1 MSYHPENPLIVQSDR
16 TILLETEHPDFIEV
30 RNQLMAFAE
39 LVKSP
44 EYVHTYRITPLS
56 LWNAAAAGLDVQRI
70 IAFLTRY
77 SKFEV
82 PASLI
87 REIEASISRYGMLRL
102 EQREKQLVLV
112 GKDALIIDEVS
123 TYPIIK
129 RLGARRVDQ
138 DTLWIPQQMRGRIK
152 QELLKIGYPVED
164 WAGYSSGEP
173 LPIRLLPVSHN
184 GNPFSLRDYQQEAVT
199 AFYKEGSVSG
209 GSGVLVLPCGA
220 GKTIIG
226 LAVMEQVGRATLILT
241 PNHTS
246 VQQWIRELREKTDL
260 PEDRIGQYTGD
271 RKEVR
276 PITVATYQVLTH
288 RSKEEGAFTHM
299 NLFQERDWGLVIY
312 DEVHLLPAPVFRAT
326 AALQAKRRLGLT
338 ATLVREDGLEE
349 DVFTLIG
356 PKKYDVP
363 WRELESK
370 GWIAKAECMEIRT
383 PMSPSL
389 RRRYTEASKRQRYRI
404 AAENSDKLAV
414 IQAILRQ
421 HAGEQILII
430 GQYISQL
437 KGISSL
443 LEAPLITGKTPQAE
457 RDILYE
463 RFRQREIPVLV
474 VSKVANFAVDLPDA
488 SVAIQVSGT
497 YGSRQEEA
505 QRLGRILRPKEER
518 NTAYFYQVVTRDTV
532 DQEYAASRQL
542 FLVEQGYQYHIMD
555 AEAWG

>member
-1 MSYHPENPLIVQSDR
+1 M
-16 TILLETEHPDFIEV
+16 
-30 RNQLMAFAE
+30 
-39 LVKSP
+39 
-44 EYVHTYRITPLS
+44 
-56 LWNAAAAGLDVQRI
+56 
-70 IAFLTRY
+70 
-77 SKFEV
+77 
-82 PASLI
+82 
-87 REIEASISRYGMLRL
+87 
-102 EQREKQLVLV
+102 
-112 GKDALIIDEVS
+112 
-123 TYPIIK
+123 
-129 RLGARRVDQ
+129 
-138 DTLWIPQQMRGRIK
+138 
-152 QELLKIGYPVED
+152 
-164 WAGYSSGEP
+164 
-173 LPIRLLPVSHN
+173 
-184 GNPFSLRDYQQEAVT
+184 
-199 AFYKEGSVSG
+199 
-209 GSGVLVLPCGA
+209 
-220 GKTIIG
+220 
-226 LAVMEQVGRATLILT
+226 
-241 PNHTS
+241 
-246 VQQWIRELREKTDL
+246 QQWIRELREKTDL

>member
-226 LAVMEQVGRATLILT
+226 LAVMEQVGRATL
-241 PNHTS
+241 
-246 VQQWIRELREKTDL
+246 DL
-260 PEDRIGQYTGD
+260 NSQSYF
-271 RKEVR
+271 
-276 PITVATYQVLTH
+276 
-288 RSKEEGAFTHM
+288 GA
-299 NLFQERDWGLVIY
+299 
-312 DEVHLLPAPVFRAT
+312 
-326 AALQAKRRLGLT
+326 
-338 ATLVREDGLEE
+338 
-349 DVFTLIG
+349 
-356 PKKYDVP
+356 
-363 WRELESK
+363 
-370 GWIAKAECMEIRT
+370 
-383 PMSPSL
+383 
-389 RRRYTEASKRQRYRI
+389 
-404 AAENSDKLAV
+404 
-414 IQAILRQ
+414 
-421 HAGEQILII
+421 
-430 GQYISQL
+430 
-437 KGISSL
+437 
-443 LEAPLITGKTPQAE
+443 
-457 RDILYE
+457 
-463 RFRQREIPVLV
+463 
-474 VSKVANFAVDLPDA
+474 AVDT
-488 SVAIQVSGT
+488 GT
-497 YGSRQEEA
+497 SRKN
-505 QRLGRILRPKEER
+505 RSP
-518 NTAYFYQVVTRDTV
+518 
-532 DQEYAASRQL
+532 
-542 FLVEQGYQYHIMD
+542 
-555 AEAWG
+555 